1 MVKLE
6 YRGGTVTVHG
16 VNFCILSCG
25 EENGELFSYIV
36 CVLSIYSKRLSMTSQ
51 QTAFQKKMKSK
62 VPNIPGSRLS
72 VQNAQ
77 LLVSSG
83 VPSFDNVIGNV
94 LVMACPTNI
103 TLCHFIFYNPC
114 SCTLTKLAGPSKRW
128 YMCIRIRASLPR
140 RRIFTFYLSL
150 LAFI

>member
-1 MVKLE
+1 
-6 YRGGTVTVHG
+6 
-16 VNFCILSCG
+16 
-25 EENGELFSYIV
+25 
-36 CVLSIYSKRLSMTSQ
+36 MTSQ

-103 TLCHFIFYNPC
+103 TLCHFIIFYNPC
-114 SCTLTKLAGPSKRW
+114 SYTLMMKLAGPSKRW
-128 YMCIRIRASLPR
+128 YMCIRISASHSR
-140 RRIFTFYLSL
+140 RRIFTFYVLL